1 MSLERIIQDRL
12 KKLANLKEAQIDPFP
27 QIKFSQTPI
36 SQLLADFEKIIKA
49 GQPAQAQGR
58 ILALRGH
65 GGLTFLDVVDQSAR
79 IQLLAKEDEL
89 DQDYENVVCNL
100 DIGDFVQAEG
110 ELFLTKTGEKTLK
123 VKQIKLLVKSLRP
136 LPEKRSGL
144 KDIETRHR
152 QPYLD
157 LILNQSVRRVFIK
170 RSEIVAAIRNFLI
183 SHNFLEVETPILQPL
198 AGGTNA
204 CPFKT
209 HHQALGQDFFLRIAP
224 ELYLKRLIVAGFER
238 VFEFAKNFRN
248 EGLDPAHLQEFT
260 MLEFYWA
267 YADYED
273 LINLTEKMFTDF
285 LSKVFATTQIK
296 YQSTL
301 LDFKTP
307 WPRLKFFDL
316 VKAETGLNLDKLRTE
331 KDLKEAIK
339 DKGLKL
345 DLKNKIGYGAVT
357 DELYKKVIRPKLVQP
372 TVIMD
377 YPKEMIPLAKTKTNE
392 QNKIAVFQLI
402 AGGWELVKAYNELN
416 DPIEQ
421 KQRFKE
427 QEALKNLGE
436 KEAHSYD
443 QEFVEALE
451 YGLAPT
457 AGWGMGIDR
466 LCALLLDQ
474 PSVREVVFFPMVR
487 KKTNAKVKQ

>member
-1 MSLERIIQDRL
+1 MDTS
-12 KKLANLKEAQIDPFP
+12 
-27 QIKFSQTPI
+27 SI
-36 SQLLADFEKIIKA
+36 S
-49 GQPAQAQGR
+49 
-58 ILALRGH
+58 
-65 GGLTFLDVVDQSAR
+65 SA
-79 IQLLAKEDEL
+79 
-89 DQDYENVVCNL
+89 
-100 DIGDFVQAEG
+100 
-110 ELFLTKTGEKTLK
+110 
-123 VKQIKLLVKSLRP
+123 
-136 LPEKRSGL
+136 
-144 KDIETRHR
+144 
-152 QPYLD
+152 
-157 LILNQSVRRVFIK
+157 
-170 RSEIVAAIRNFLI
+170 
-183 SHNFLEVETPILQPL
+183 
-198 AGGTNA
+198 
-204 CPFKT
+204 
-209 HHQALGQDFFLRIAP
+209 
-224 ELYLKRLIVAGFER
+224 
-238 VFEFAKNFRN
+238 
-248 EGLDPAHLQEFT
+248 
-260 MLEFYWA
+260 
-267 YADYED
+267 
-273 LINLTEKMFTDF
+273 
-285 LSKVFATTQIK
+285 
-296 YQSTL
+296 
-301 LDFKTP
+301 
-307 WPRLKFFDL
+307 FFDL

-487 KKTNAKVKQ
+487 KKTNAKVKK